1 MKNKLLTILLVI
13 GCMPSFSQQIGE
25 VSPFE
30 FSGYVKD
37 VQTVFVPHQA
47 DGNWLSDNSFHNRL
61 RLKYY
66 PMDWLTAE
74 VQARNRL
81 VYGDFVKILPDY
93 SKNAFSKGYFVKL
106 HKAWLADSSVVGLSE
121 IDRFFVQFTK
131 ANWEV
136 TIGRQRINWGLNLVW
151 NPNDVFNTYSYFD
164 FEYEE
169 RPGTDAI
176 SVKYYTSYTSSAQ
189 LVYKAGSTFS
199 EMALAGLYRFNKW
212 NFDFQ
217 VLGGLVKSDY
227 VGGVGFSGNIY
238 GAALRGETTVF
249 HPKADFRDT
258 ASTVVTS
265 ISADYT
271 FESTLYMQCGM
282 LHNSAGKK
290 QNAGALSVFSNE
302 ELSPKNLSR
311 GRFNIFYQISYN
323 ISPLVTTG
331 VSAILNPDDMS
342 AFISPTVNVFVSNN
356 MSVSLM
362 GQFFYGSKQTE
373 FGNIGKMGVLRFKYS
388 F

>member
-1 MKNKLLTILLVI
+1 MKKRLIIVLLVVL
-13 GCMPSFSQQIGE
+13 GFVPSFSQQLTD
-25 VSPFE
+25 VSPIE

-37 VQTVFVPHQA
+37 VQTVFVPQQMA
-47 DGNWLSDNSFHNRL
+47 DNWLSDNAFHNRL

-66 PMDWLTAE
+66 PVEWLTAE

-106 HKAWLADSSVVGLSE
+106 HKAWLTDSSVVGLSE
-121 IDRFFVQFTK
+121 VDRFFVQFTK

-136 TIGRQRINWGLNLVW
+136 TIGRQRINWGVNLVW

-176 SVKYYTSYTSSAQ
+176 SVKYYPSYTSSAQ
-189 LVYKAGSTFS
+189 LVYKAGDTFR
-199 EMALAGLYRFNKW
+199 EMAFAGLYRFNKW

-217 VLGGLVKSDY
+217 FLGGLVKTDY
-227 VGGVGFSGNIY
+227 VTGVGFSGNLY
-238 GAALRGETTVF
+238 GAALRGESTVF
-249 HPKADFRDT
+249 HPKANYGDT
-258 ASTVVTS
+258 TATVVTS
-265 ISADYT
+265 LSADYT
-271 FESTLYMQCGM
+271 FENTLYMQCGV
-282 LHNSAGKK
+282 LHNSDGKK
-290 QNAGALSVFSNE
+290 QNAGALSVFSND

-323 ISPLVTTG
+323 ISPLVTSG
-331 VSAILNPDDMS
+331 VSAIFN
-342 AFISPTVNVFVSNN
+342 
-356 MSVSLM
+356 
-362 GQFFYGSKQTE
+362 
-373 FGNIGKMGVLRFKYS
+373 
-388 F
+388 